1 MGDMLPLMMLSGNVP
16 MDSNMLMMLAMSN
29 SDKMND
35 MLPFMLMMNANKP
48 AAPHVCHCGQH
59 NQ

>member
-16 MDSNMLMMLAMSN
+16 MDANMLMMLALSN

-48 AAPHVCHCGQH
+48 AVSHVCNCGQH